1 MPEDPSK
8 DRGRFQ
14 GKELRS
20 SPEEV
25 LTFFFFGGSVLSQET
40 SETNEAAQR
49 SLKNKAKDVF
59 I

>member
-20 SPEEV
+20 SPEEA

-40 SETNEAAQR
+40 SETNETATR
-49 SLKNKAKDVF
+49 SLRTKPKDVF